1 MKFLQISLGRGKGA
15 QDLLMQSAREREA
28 NLLLIS
34 KQYKWSE
41 NCAWFHEASRRA
53 GIFVCSPDLSF
64 GDFLKSDAAF
74 V

>member
-1 MKFLQISLGRGKGA
+1 
-15 QDLLMQSAREREA
+15 MQSAREREA